1 MKLPIFGWFMHRSSA
16 APAALS
22 PEPTDCRPAGALP
35 VLSPHELLFSRRQH
49 VNLIE
54 ELAGVTRH
62 HFQAYYVAAINRFA
76 EFVQQLPA
84 SEAHHHAYAGG
95 MLDHGLEVAAIA
107 LKLRQAYL
115 LPPGAVPED
124 INHKR
129 DLWTYAVFT
138 AALLHDLAKPAV
150 DQVVTVFDERGKDFG
165 PWDPW
170 TGSLTDDPRARWYRA
185 EFVPKRQYRLHEKAS
200 LLLVNRIIPADGL
213 AWLAGDREAFSAWL
227 SCIGGDTA
235 GAGAIGEIV
244 NKADSESVARNLG
257 AEPGQRAASGSVVPL
272 HEKLIAALRFLIDEK
287 ELPLNRNGAAGWRVG
302 DDLWMVSKRT
312 VDAIRLHLVQSGHT
326 GIPTQNDRIF
336 DVLQEHSVL
345 VTCNDRAIWLAVVNG
360 DGWAHELTL
369 IRIPVSRLWPNRD
382 RWPDEFQGTV
392 TPVSPRRCEAPVQ
405 VDKTPEGTVSDKPR
419 STPAPDIPE
428 SVTAQ
433 MNAGTNSPGYSADH
447 QNYEV
452 KLPLSFASPDDLGE
466 AFLSWLVAG
475 IASKKLD
482 YNNPG
487 TRIHVVPEGVLLV
500 SPGLFQ
506 DFAKEPDASDSS
518 WDKVQ
523 KRFLK
528 LGLHERTANGM
539 NVHRYI
545 VTGQNRS
552 TAINGILVRDVGRIF
567 RTTNPQPNPHLRRAS

>member
-1 MKLPIFGWFMHRSSA
+1 MKLPIFGWFTHRSPT
-16 APAALS
+16 APAELS
-22 PEPTDCRPAGALP
+22 PEPTDRQPAGALP
-35 VLSPHELLFSRRQH
+35 VLSPRELLLSRRQH

-115 LPPGAVPED
+115 LPPDAVPED

-165 PWDPW
+165 QWDPW
-170 TGSLTDDPRARWYRA
+170 IGSLTDDPHARWYRTA
-185 EFVPKRQYRLHEKAS
+185 FVPKRQYRLHEKAS
-200 LLLVNRIIPADGL
+200 LLLVNRIIPAEGL
-213 AWLAGDREAFSAWL
+213 AWLAGDRGAFSAWL
-227 SCIGGDTA
+227 SCIGGDLAEA
-235 GAGAIGEIV
+235 GVMGEIV
-244 NKADSESVARNLG
+244 NKADGESVARNLG
-257 AEPGQRAASGSVVPL
+257 AEPGQRVTSSSVVPL
-272 HEKLIAALRFLIDEK
+272 HEKLLTALRFLIEEK

-302 DDLWMVSKRT
+302 DDLWMVSKRA
-312 VDAIRLHLVQSGHT
+312 VDAIRLHLVQSGHA

-336 DVLQEHSVL
+336 DVLQEHGVL
-345 VTCNDRAIWLAVVNG
+345 LTCNDRAVWRAMVNG

-369 IRIPVSRLWPNRD
+369 IRIPVSRLWPSRD

-392 TPVSPRRCEAPVQ
+392 TPVSPPQCQVPVQ
-405 VDKTPEGTVSDKPR
+405 VDKTLEGGVSGEPR
-419 STPAPDIPE
+419 STPAPEILE
-428 SVTAQ
+428 YVTTQ
-433 MNAGTNSPGYSADH
+433 MNASLNTPGHSADH
-447 QNYEV
+447 QNSEV
-452 KLPLSFASPDDLGE
+452 KSPLSSASPDDLGE
-466 AFLSWLVAG
+466 AFLSWLAAG

-482 YNNPG
+482 YNNSG

-506 DFAKEPDASDSS
+506 DYIKEPDVSDTP

-552 TAINGILVRDVGRIF
+552 TMINGILVRDVGRIF